1 MPTLTIDRREVT
13 VPAGT
18 MVIQAADKLGIR
30 IPRYCYHPGLSVEG
44 NCRMCTVDI
53 EKMPKLATACTT
65 PVAEGMA
72 VSTTSQAV
80 KKAQQAVLEFLLLNH
95 PLDCPVCDAAGEC
108 DLQNYYLAYGRYD
121 ARFAETKFKK
131 RKVVDI
137 GPTVMLDTE
146 RCILCTRCVRF
157 TKEISKTAE
166 LGVVNRGFRSE
177 IALFPGRKLDNL
189 YSGSVV
195 DICPVG
201 ALTDK
206 DFRFQ
211 CRPWYL
217 RSTPSIC
224 THCSRGCNIIVNW
237 QTERPHHGGGKR
249 VFRIKPREN
258 REVNRWWICD
268 IGRYGYHFVDSA
280 RRLRK
285 PLVEAEGAMVAA
297 SWKRAIAEA
306 AKLFGDGP
314 TLLVGGDGSNEEL
327 WALRRLVG
335 ERAPALCYVPP
346 AEPGDE
352 LLYTGERAAN
362 RRGAEMLGYRIVQG
376 ESARQPLAE
385 AAGLGRPLLVVGKAF
400 ADALDGSPGVPV
412 LAITP
417 LWGEGRT
424 QVALPSATW
433 VEKEGTFTNFEGRI
447 QRFRQALEPISE
459 ALSELEIVSR
469 LAQALGR
476 EVIPTRPSQA
486 FATLAQEVEAFAG
499 LSYERI
505 GEGGALAGAQ
515 PVESGTAAAS

>member
-1 MPTLTIDRREVT
+1 VPRLSIDGREVT
-13 VPAGT
+13 VAPGT
-18 MVIQAADKLGIR
+18 LVIRAAEKVGIR

-44 NCRMCTVDI
+44 NCRMCTVHI

-65 PVAEGMA
+65 PVAEGMV
-72 VSTTSQAV
+72 VSTTSAEV
-80 KKAQQAVLEFLLLNH
+80 KEAQQAVLEFLLLNH

-137 GPTVMLDTE
+137 GPTVILDTE

-157 TKEISKTAE
+157 TKEITRTSE

-177 IALFPGRKLDNL
+177 IALFPGKKLDNL

-217 RSTPSIC
+217 RSTSSVC
-224 THCSRGCNIIVNW
+224 THCSRGCNITVNW

-258 REVNRWWICD
+258 PAVNRWWICD
-268 IGRYGYHFVDSA
+268 IGRYGYHFVDSG

-285 PLVEAEGAMVAA
+285 PLIEAEGAMVPA
-297 SWKRAIAEA
+297 SWKRAIGEA
-306 AKLFGDGP
+306 AAVLGSDP
-314 TLLVGGDGSNEEL
+314 TLLVGGDSSNEEL
-327 WALRRLVG
+327 WALRLLVG
-335 ERAPALCYVPP
+335 ERAAALCYVPP
-346 AEPGDE
+346 AEVGDD
-352 LLYTGERAAN
+352 LLYTGERAPN
-362 RRGAEMLGYRIVQG
+362 LRGAEFLGYRILRS
-376 ESARQPLAE
+376 ESPARALDE
-385 AAGLGRPLLVVGKAF
+385 ASRAGRPLLVVGKVF
-400 ADALDGSPGVPV
+400 ADSLGSLGVPV
-412 LAITP
+412 VAVSP
-417 LWGEGRT
+417 LWGEGRAR
-424 QVALPSATW
+424 VALPGATW

-447 QRFRQALEPISE
+447 QRFQQALDPLGE
-459 ALSELEIVSR
+459 ALPELEIAAR
-469 LAQALGR
+469 LAAARGGPALSARPAEVFAALGR
-476 EVIPTRPSQA
+476 QMEP
-486 FATLAQEVEAFAG
+486 FAG
-499 LSYERI
+499 LSYPRLGDAGVLI
-505 GEGGALAGAQ
+505 GAETV
-515 PVESGTAAAS
+515 PSGRPAPS

>member
-1 MPTLTIDRREVT
+1 MPTLTIDGREVT
-13 VPAGT
+13 VPPGT
-18 MVIQAADKLGIR
+18 MVIQAAEKVGVR
-30 IPRYCYHPGLSVEG
+30 VPRYCYHPGLSIEG

-65 PVAEGMA
+65 PVAEGMV
-72 VSTTSQAV
+72 VSTATEAV
-80 KKAQQAVLEFLLLNH
+80 KATQQSVLEFLLLNH

-137 GPTVMLDTE
+137 GPTVMLDAE

-157 TKEISKTAE
+157 AKEVSKTAE
-166 LGVVNRGFRSE
+166 LGVVHRGFRSE
-177 IALFPGRKLDNL
+177 IALFPGKKLDNR
-189 YSGSVV
+189 YSGCVV

-224 THCSRGCNIIVNW
+224 PHCSRGCNILVNW

-268 IGRYGYHFVDSA
+268 EGRYGYHFVDSS

-285 PLVEAEGAMVAA
+285 PLVEAEGAMVAV

-306 AKLFGDGP
+306 GELIGGGVVLLASGDS
-314 TLLVGGDGSNEEL
+314 SNEEL
-327 WALRRLVG
+327 WALRKLTG
-335 ERAPALCYVPP
+335 EGAPALCYLPP

-352 LLYTGERAAN
+352 LLYTGERAPN
-362 RRGAEMLGYRIVQG
+362 RRGAEMLGYRIVRS
-376 ESARQPLAE
+376 ESPARALGE
-385 AAGLGRPLLVVGKAF
+385 AAAGARPMLVVGKGF
-400 ADALDGSPGVPV
+400 ADALQGSFGVPV
-412 LAITP
+412 VAITP
-417 LWGEGRT
+417 LWGESRAR
-424 QVALPSATW
+424 VALPSATW
-433 VEKEGTFTNFEGRI
+433 VEKEGTFTNLEGRV
-447 QRFRQALEPISE
+447 QRFRQALEPLGE
-459 ALSELEIVSR
+459 ALGELEILAR
-469 LAQALGR
+469 LAQASGR
-476 EVIPTRPSQA
+476 DAIPTRPGQA
-486 FATLAQEVEAFAG
+486 FEALAAEVEAFAG

-505 GEGGALAGAQ
+505 GEGGLAAGTET
-515 PVESGTAAAS
+515 VRSGTAAS